1 MIFLP
6 DTTQTTYSTLL
17 QKAVANPFV
26 RLNRVSFISKK
37 VDDKVYWYCQ
47 YSDVSGVR
55 RQRYIGADSEALRAQ
70 IEAAKHE
77 HQAGVQILA
86 NRKRLVAMAIAG
98 GATPEKGRP
107 AKIIEKLSD
116 AGVFAAGGLLVGSY
130 AFACYGNLL
139 GVTFDESM
147 RRTEDMD
154 IACDRSIEIGLIGDV
169 RADVALAAPEMAEP
183 QQINKWVPPYELVAP
198 DGFKLEFL
206 TSRANPANKE
216 PVKIDR
222 FGVNALPLEFLEFII
237 EKPVQA
243 VVLYGAGAL
252 VNIPD
257 PARFAVHKLAVS
269 QMRHPSTPEKK
280 RKDLAQ
286 ASALIEYLLEES
298 PGSLLLAVDAAKQL
312 GFGFEALV
320 SDGVSGMGDQAL
332 ADRFNAECWKV
343 NGDHPRQSSGS

>member
-6 DTTQTTYSTLL
+6 ETTQTTYSTLL
-17 QKAVANPFV
+17 QKATSNRFV

-37 VDDKVYWYCQ
+37 IDAKCYWYCQ
-47 YSDVSGVR
+47 YSDVSGAR
-55 RQRYIGADSEALRAQ
+55 RQRYVGVDSEDLRAE
-70 IEAAKHE
+70 IEVAKQE
-77 HQAGVQILA
+77 QLACADILA

-116 AGVFAAGGLLVGSY
+116 AGVFAAGGLIVGSY

-139 GVTFDESM
+139 GVTFDEAM

-169 RADVALAAPEMAEP
+169 RADVALAAPEMVEP
-183 QQINKWVPPYELVAP
+183 VQINKWVPPYELIAP

-237 EKPVQA
+237 DKPVQA

-280 RKDLAQ
+280 RKDIAQ
-286 ASALIEYLLEES
+286 AGALIEYLLEEN
-298 PGSLLLAVDAAKQL
+298 PGSLLLAADAAKQM
-312 GFGFEALV
+312 GFGFESLV
-320 SDGVSGMGDQAL
+320 RDGVSSMSDHGL
-332 ADRFNAECWKV
+332 ADRFNAECW
-343 NGDHPRQSSGS
+343 NLRSDYPGAPAL